1 MFNVIGDP
9 IDGKGGQK
17 AGIHALPHH
26 IEGAKQPRPQVG
38 PAPHVDALLRLG
50 VSEAVRGKKE
60 VNLVSPCRKPFRHY
74 IDRLSFATYIFAMAI
89 HRLGLPGSAVRDAAP
104 GTRQTASVAE
114 LNERAREVLRLVVES
129 YVETGEPVGSRSLT
143 RKITETLSPA
153 TIRNIMA
160 DLQDLGLLYAPHTS
174 AGRLPTD
181 AGLRLFVNGLLEVG
195 NVSVAE
201 RESIEAR
208 CAAVGRS
215 VNEALEQATT
225 LLSGLSGCASVVL
238 APKTEQ
244 PLKHIEFVNL
254 GPGRALVVTVNQAG
268 QVENR
273 LIDTPVGMPASVLV
287 EATNYLNARLSGRTL
302 DESRRV
308 IQEDLRLK
316 RAELNDLTARIIE
329 SGLATW
335 AGEPGGN
342 LILRGQAR
350 LLEDIT
356 AIADLERVRL
366 LFDALERGESISRLL
381 ELANLGEGVQIFIG
395 ADNPLFANT
404 GCSMVVAPFR
414 DSRERI
420 LGAIGVI
427 GPTRLNYARIIPL
440 VDYTARAIGRM
451 VG

>member
-1 MFNVIGDP
+1 
-9 IDGKGGQK
+9 
-17 AGIHALPHH
+17 
-26 IEGAKQPRPQVG
+26 
-38 PAPHVDALLRLG
+38 
-50 VSEAVRGKKE
+50 
-60 VNLVSPCRKPFRHY
+60 
-74 IDRLSFATYIFAMAI
+74 MAI
-89 HRLGLPGSAVRDAAP
+89 HRLSLPGAP
-104 GTRQTASVAE
+104 IADTTPGPRQTASVTE
-114 LNERAREVLRLVVES
+114 LSERAREVLRLVVES
-129 YVETGEPVGSRSLT
+129 YVETGEPVGSRALT

-195 NVSVAE
+195 NVSEEE

-215 VNEALEQATT
+215 MNEALEQATT
-225 LLSGLSGCASVVL
+225 LLSGLSRCASVVM

-254 GPGRALVVTVNQAG
+254 GPGRALVVTVTQSG

-273 LIDTPVGMPASVLV
+273 IIDTPVGMPASVLV
-287 EATNYLNARLSGRTL
+287 EATNFLNARLTGRTF
-302 DESRRV
+302 DDARRL
-308 IQEDLRLK
+308 ILEDLKLK
-316 RAELNDLTARIIE
+316 RAELNDITARVIE

-342 LILRGQAR
+342 LIVRGQAR

-366 LFDALERGESISRLL
+366 LFDALERGESFARLL
-381 ELANLGEGVQIFIG
+381 ELANVAAGVQIFIG

-414 DSRERI
+414 DSQERI

-440 VDYTARAIGRM
+440 VDYTARTIGRM

>member
-1 MFNVIGDP
+1 MA
-9 IDGKGGQK
+9 K
-17 AGIHALPHH
+17 AGA
-26 IEGAKQPRPQVG
+26 GDKSSDCVDRP
-38 PAPHVDALLRLG
+38 AR
-50 VSEAVRGKKE
+50 S
-60 VNLVSPCRKPFRHY
+60 
-74 IDRLSFATYIFAMAI
+74 TYIFCMAI
-89 HRLGLPGSAVRDAAP
+89 HRLGLPGGVLADAMP
-104 GTRQTASVAE
+104 VQRQATTVGE
-114 LNERAREVLRLVVES
+114 LNDRAREVLRLVVES
-129 YVETGEPVGSRSLT
+129 YVETGEPVGSRALT

-195 NVSVAE
+195 NLSEEE

-225 LLSGLSGCASVVL
+225 LLSGLSRCASVVM

-254 GPGRALVVTVNQAG
+254 GPGRALVVTVTQSG

-273 LIDTPVGMPASVLV
+273 LIDTPVGMPASALA
-287 EATNYLNARLSGRTL
+287 EASNYLNARLSGRTF
-302 DESRRV
+302 EEARRL
-308 IQEDLRLK
+308 ILEDLKLK
-316 RAELNDLTARIIE
+316 RAELSDLTARVIE

-335 AGEPGGN
+335 AGEPGGA
-342 LILRGQAR
+342 LIVRGQAR

-356 AIADLERVRL
+356 ALADLERVRA
-366 LFDALERGESISRLL
+366 LFDALERGESFARLL
-381 ELANLGEGVQIFIG
+381 ELANSAAGVQIFIG
-395 ADNPLFANT
+395 ADNPMFANT

-414 DSRERI
+414 DSQERI

-440 VDYTARAIGRM
+440 VDYTARTIGRM

>member
-1 MFNVIGDP
+1 M
-9 IDGKGGQK
+9 
-17 AGIHALPHH
+17 
-26 IEGAKQPRPQVG
+26 
-38 PAPHVDALLRLG
+38 PAQRQ
-50 VSEAVRGKKE
+50 
-60 VNLVSPCRKPFRHY
+60 
-74 IDRLSFATYIFAMAI
+74 AT
-89 HRLGLPGSAVRDAAP
+89 
-104 GTRQTASVAE
+104 TVAE

-129 YVETGEPVGSRSLT
+129 YVETGEPVGSRALT
-143 RKITETLSPA
+143 RKITEALSPA
-153 TIRNIMA
+153 TIRNIRA
-160 DLQDLGLLYAPHTS
+160 DLQELGLLYAPHTS

-195 NVSVAE
+195 NLSEEE

-215 VNEALEQATT
+215 MNEALEQATS
-225 LLSGLSGCASVVL
+225 LLSGLSRCASIVM

-254 GPGRALVVTVNQAG
+254 GPGRALVVTVTQSG

-273 LIDTPVGMPASVLV
+273 LIETPIGMPASALA
-287 EATNYLNARLSGRTL
+287 EASNYLNAKLSGRTFDEARRLIL
-302 DESRRV
+302 D
-308 IQEDLRLK
+308 DLKLK
-316 RAELNDLTARIIE
+316 RAELNELTARVIE

-335 AGEPGGN
+335 AGEPGSA
-342 LILRGQAR
+342 LIVRGQAR

-356 AIADLERVRL
+356 AIADLERVRA
-366 LFDALERGESISRLL
+366 LFDALERGESFARLL
-381 ELANLGEGVQIFIG
+381 ELANGAAGVQIFIG
-395 ADNPLFANT
+395 ADNPMFANT

-414 DSRERI
+414 DSQERI

-440 VDYTARAIGRM
+440 VDYTARTIGRM

>member
-1 MFNVIGDP
+1 
-9 IDGKGGQK
+9 
-17 AGIHALPHH
+17 
-26 IEGAKQPRPQVG
+26 
-38 PAPHVDALLRLG
+38 
-50 VSEAVRGKKE
+50 
-60 VNLVSPCRKPFRHY
+60 
-74 IDRLSFATYIFAMAI
+74 MAI
-89 HRLGLPGSAVRDAAP
+89 HRLSLPGAP
-104 GTRQTASVAE
+104 LADTTPGPRQSASVTE
-114 LNERAREVLRLVVES
+114 LSERAREVLRLVVES
-129 YVETGEPVGSRSLT
+129 YVETGEPVGSRALT

-195 NVSVAE
+195 NVSEEE

-215 VNEALEQATT
+215 MNEALEQATT
-225 LLSGLSGCASVVL
+225 LLSGLSRCASVVM

-254 GPGRALVVTVNQAG
+254 GPGRALVVTVTQSG

-273 LIDTPVGMPASVLV
+273 IIDTPVGMPASVLV
-287 EATNYLNARLSGRTL
+287 EATNYLNARLSGRTF
-302 DESRRV
+302 DDARRL
-308 IQEDLRLK
+308 ILEDLKLK
-316 RAELNDLTARIIE
+316 RAELNDITARVIE

-342 LILRGQAR
+342 LIVRGQAR

-366 LFDALERGESISRLL
+366 LFDALERGESFARLL
-381 ELANLGEGVQIFIG
+381 ELANVAAGVQIFIG

-414 DSRERI
+414 DSQERI

-440 VDYTARAIGRM
+440 VDYTARTIGRM

>member
-1 MFNVIGDP
+1 M
-9 IDGKGGQK
+9 
-17 AGIHALPHH
+17 AL
-26 IEGAKQPRPQVG
+26 
-38 PAPHVDALLRLG
+38 
-50 VSEAVRGKKE
+50 
-60 VNLVSPCRKPFRHY
+60 
-74 IDRLSFATYIFAMAI
+74 
-89 HRLGLPGSAVRDAAP
+89 HRLGMPIGTLPDSPSGQRQVATSIAA
-104 GTRQTASVAE
+104 
-114 LNERAREVLRLVVES
+114 LNDRAREVLRLVVES
-129 YVETGEPVGSRSLT
+129 YVETGEPVGSRALT

-160 DLQDLGLLYAPHTS
+160 DLQDAGLLYAPHTS

-181 AGLRLFVNGLLEVG
+181 AGLKLFVNGLLEVG
-195 NVSVAE
+195 NVSEEE

-208 CAAVGRS
+208 CATSGRT
-215 VNEALEQATT
+215 VTEALEQATT
-225 LLSGLSGCASVVL
+225 MLSGLSRCAGLVM

-254 GPGRALVVTVNQAG
+254 GPGRALVVTVTHSG
-268 QVENR
+268 HVENR
-273 LIDTPVGMPASVLV
+273 VIDTPLGMPPSALTEAS
-287 EATNYLNARLSGRTL
+287 NYLNARLSGRTF
-302 DESRRV
+302 DEARRL
-308 IQEDLRLK
+308 ILEDIKLK
-316 RAELNDLTARIIE
+316 RSELNDLTARVIE

-335 AGEPGGN
+335 AGEPGGA
-342 LILRGQAR
+342 LIVRGQAR

-366 LFDALERGESISRLL
+366 LFDALERGESFTRLL
-381 ELANLGEGVQIFIG
+381 ELANAGEGVQIFIG

-414 DSRERI
+414 DSREKV

-440 VDYTARAIGRM
+440 VDYTARTIGRM

>member
-1 MFNVIGDP
+1 
-9 IDGKGGQK
+9 
-17 AGIHALPHH
+17 
-26 IEGAKQPRPQVG
+26 
-38 PAPHVDALLRLG
+38 
-50 VSEAVRGKKE
+50 
-60 VNLVSPCRKPFRHY
+60 
-74 IDRLSFATYIFAMAI
+74 MAI
-89 HRLGLPGSAVRDAAP
+89 HRIGMPG
-104 GTRQTASVAE
+104 GTLAETPTGQRQAASVAE
-114 LNERAREVLRLVVES
+114 LSNRAREVLRHVVES
-129 YVETGEPVGSRSLT
+129 YVETGEPVGSRALT

-174 AGRLPTD
+174 AGRLPTE

-195 NVSVAE
+195 NVSEEE

-215 VNEALEQATT
+215 LNEALEQATS
-225 LLSGLSGCASVVL
+225 LLSGLSRCASLVM

-244 PLKHIEFVNL
+244 PLKHIEFVHL
-254 GPGRALVVTVNQAG
+254 GPGRALVVTVTQSG

-273 LIDTPVGMPASVLV
+273 LIETPIGTPASVLI
-287 EATNYLNARLSGRTL
+287 EATNYLNARLIGRTL
-302 DESRRV
+302 EDARRLIV
-308 IQEDLRLK
+308 EDLKLK
-316 RAELNDLTARIIE
+316 RAELNDLTARVIE
-329 SGLATW
+329 SGIATW
-335 AGEPGGN
+335 AGEPGSA
-342 LILRGQAR
+342 LIVRGQAR

-356 AIADLERVRL
+356 ALADLERVRA
-366 LFDALERGESISRLL
+366 LFDALERGESFVRLL
-381 ELANLGEGVQIFIG
+381 ELANAGAGVQIFIG

-414 DSRERI
+414 DSQERI

-440 VDYTARAIGRM
+440 VDYTARTIGRM

>member
-1 MFNVIGDP
+1 
-9 IDGKGGQK
+9 
-17 AGIHALPHH
+17 
-26 IEGAKQPRPQVG
+26 
-38 PAPHVDALLRLG
+38 
-50 VSEAVRGKKE
+50 
-60 VNLVSPCRKPFRHY
+60 
-74 IDRLSFATYIFAMAI
+74 MAI
-89 HRLGLPGSAVRDAAP
+89 HRLSLPGAP
-104 GTRQTASVAE
+104 LADTTPGPRQSASVTE
-114 LNERAREVLRLVVES
+114 LSERAREVLRLVVES
-129 YVETGEPVGSRSLT
+129 YVETGEPVGSRALT

-195 NVSVAE
+195 NVSEEE

-215 VNEALEQATT
+215 MNEALEQATT
-225 LLSGLSGCASVVL
+225 LLSGLSRCASVVM

-254 GPGRALVVTVNQAG
+254 GPGRALVVTVTRSG

-273 LIDTPVGMPASVLV
+273 IIDTPVGMPASVLV
-287 EATNYLNARLSGRTL
+287 EATNYLNARLSGRTF
-302 DESRRV
+302 DDARRL
-308 IQEDLRLK
+308 ILEDLKLK
-316 RAELNDLTARIIE
+316 RAELNDITARVIE

-342 LILRGQAR
+342 LIVRGQAR

-366 LFDALERGESISRLL
+366 LFDALERGESFARLL
-381 ELANLGEGVQIFIG
+381 ELANVAAGVQIFIG

-414 DSRERI
+414 DSQERI

-440 VDYTARAIGRM
+440 VDYTARTIGRM

>member
-1 MFNVIGDP
+1 
-9 IDGKGGQK
+9 
-17 AGIHALPHH
+17 
-26 IEGAKQPRPQVG
+26 
-38 PAPHVDALLRLG
+38 
-50 VSEAVRGKKE
+50 
-60 VNLVSPCRKPFRHY
+60 
-74 IDRLSFATYIFAMAI
+74 MAI
-89 HRLGLPGSAVRDAAP
+89 HRLSLPGAP
-104 GTRQTASVAE
+104 LADTTPGPRKTASVTE
-114 LNERAREVLRLVVES
+114 LSERAREVLRLVVES
-129 YVETGEPVGSRSLT
+129 YVETGEPVGSRALT

-195 NVSVAE
+195 NVSEEE

-215 VNEALEQATT
+215 MNEALEQATT
-225 LLSGLSGCASVVL
+225 LLSGLSRCASVVM

-254 GPGRALVVTVNQAG
+254 GPGRALVVTVTQSG

-273 LIDTPVGMPASVLV
+273 IIDTPVGMPASVLV
-287 EATNYLNARLSGRTL
+287 EATNYLNARLSGRTF
-302 DESRRV
+302 DDARRL
-308 IQEDLRLK
+308 ILEDLKLK
-316 RAELNDLTARIIE
+316 RAELNDITARVIE

-342 LILRGQAR
+342 LIVRGQAR

-366 LFDALERGESISRLL
+366 LFDALERGESFARLL
-381 ELANLGEGVQIFIG
+381 ELANVAAGVQIFIG

-414 DSRERI
+414 DSQERI

-440 VDYTARAIGRM
+440 VDYTARTIGRM

>member
-1 MFNVIGDP
+1 MVIHR
-9 IDGKGGQK
+9 I
-17 AGIHALPHH
+17 
-26 IEGAKQPRPQVG
+26 G
-38 PAPHVDALLRLG
+38 P
-50 VSEAVRGKKE
+50 VRG
-60 VNLVSPCRKPFRHY
+60 V
-74 IDRLSFATYIFAMAI
+74 
-89 HRLGLPGSAVRDAAP
+89 LGDLPP
-104 GTRQTASVAE
+104 GPRQTATVAE
-114 LNERAREVLRLVVES
+114 LNERAREVLRHVVEG
-129 YVETGEPVGSRSLT
+129 YVETGEPVGSRALT
-143 RKITETLSPA
+143 RKLTETLSPA

-195 NVSVAE
+195 NLSEEE

-215 VNEALEQATT
+215 MNEALEQATS
-225 LLSGLSGCASVVL
+225 LLSGLSRCASIVM

-254 GPGRALVVTVNQAG
+254 GPGRALVVTVTQSG

-273 LIDTPVGMPASVLV
+273 LIETPLGMPASALA
-287 EATNYLNARLSGRTL
+287 EASNYLNAKLSGRTFEEARRLIL
-302 DESRRV
+302 D
-308 IQEDLRLK
+308 DLKLK
-316 RAELNDLTARIIE
+316 RAELNELTARVIE

-335 AGEPGGN
+335 AGEPGGA
-342 LILRGQAR
+342 LIVRGQAR

-356 AIADLERVRL
+356 VIADLERVRA
-366 LFDALERGESISRLL
+366 LFDALERGESFARLL
-381 ELANLGEGVQIFIG
+381 ELANGAAGVQIFIG
-395 ADNPLFANT
+395 ADNPMFANT

-414 DSRERI
+414 DSQERI

-440 VDYTARAIGRM
+440 VDYTARTIGRM

>member
-1 MFNVIGDP
+1 
-9 IDGKGGQK
+9 
-17 AGIHALPHH
+17 
-26 IEGAKQPRPQVG
+26 
-38 PAPHVDALLRLG
+38 
-50 VSEAVRGKKE
+50 
-60 VNLVSPCRKPFRHY
+60 
-74 IDRLSFATYIFAMAI
+74 MAI
-89 HRLGLPGSAVRDAAP
+89 HRLNLPGAP
-104 GTRQTASVAE
+104 QPDTTPGPRQTASIAA
-114 LNERAREVLRLVVES
+114 LSERAREVLRLVVES

-195 NVSVAE
+195 NVSEEE

-215 VNEALEQATT
+215 MTEALEQATT
-225 LLSGLSGCASVVL
+225 LLSGLSRCASVVM

-244 PLKHIEFVNL
+244 PLKHIEFVHL
-254 GPGRALVVTVNQAG
+254 GPGRALVVTVTQSG

-273 LIDTPVGMPASVLV
+273 IIDTPVGMPASALV
-287 EATNYLNARLSGRTL
+287 EATNYLNARMGGRTL
-302 DESRRV
+302 DDARRL
-308 IQEDLRLK
+308 ILEDLTLK
-316 RAELNDLTARIIE
+316 RAELNEITARVIE

-342 LILRGQAR
+342 LIVRGQAR

-356 AIADLERVRL
+356 AIADLERVRQ
-366 LFDALERGESISRLL
+366 LFDALERGESFVRLL
-381 ELANLGEGVQIFIG
+381 ELANIAAGVQIFIG

-414 DSRERI
+414 DSQERI

-440 VDYTARAIGRM
+440 VDYTARTIGRM

>member
-1 MFNVIGDP
+1 LILASHDVPIG
-9 IDGKGGQK
+9 
-17 AGIHALPHH
+17 AT
-26 IEGAKQPRPQVG
+26 QVSL
-38 PAPHVDALLRLG
+38 A
-50 VSEAVRGKKE
+50 
-60 VNLVSPCRKPFRHY
+60 
-74 IDRLSFATYIFAMAI
+74 
-89 HRLGLPGSAVRDAAP
+89 
-104 GTRQTASVAE
+104 Q
-114 LNERAREVLRLVVES
+114 LNERSREIFRQVVES
-129 YVETGEPVGSRSLT
+129 YLATGEPVGSRNISRL
-143 RKITETLSPA
+143 ITTPLSPA
-153 TIRNIMA
+153 SVRNVMS
-160 DLQDLGLLYAPHTS
+160 DLEQLGLVYAPHTS

-195 NVSVAE
+195 NVSEEE

-215 VNEALEQATT
+215 MNEALEQATT
-225 LLSGLSGCASVVL
+225 LLSGLSRCASVVM

-254 GPGRALVVTVNQAG
+254 GPGRALVVTVTQSG

-273 LIDTPVGMPASVLV
+273 IIDTPVGMPASVLV
-287 EATNYLNARLSGRTL
+287 EATNYLNARLTGRTF
-302 DESRRV
+302 DDARRL
-308 IQEDLRLK
+308 ILEDLKLK
-316 RAELNDLTARIIE
+316 RAELNDITARVIE

-342 LILRGQAR
+342 LIVRGQAR

-366 LFDALERGESISRLL
+366 LFDALERGESFARLL
-381 ELANLGEGVQIFIG
+381 ELANVAAGVQIFIG
-395 ADNPLFANT
+395 TDNPLFANT

-414 DSRERI
+414 DSQERI

-440 VDYTARAIGRM
+440 VDYTARTIGRM